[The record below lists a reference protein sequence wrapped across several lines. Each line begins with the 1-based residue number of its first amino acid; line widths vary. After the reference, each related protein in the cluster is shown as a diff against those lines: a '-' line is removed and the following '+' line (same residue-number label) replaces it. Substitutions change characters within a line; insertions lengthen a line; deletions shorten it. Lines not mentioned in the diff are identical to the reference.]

1 MKSRRIQRFIQGP
14 LAVALVGVSV
24 LICAPANAAHEAIYA
39 VDLDNNLTMFWSDA
53 PQTITSQYAIS
64 GIQQA
69 EEIRGMDEWNGTL
82 YALGSFGN
90 LYTLDTFGNATQVGP
105 QFSTPLSGAVFGV
118 DNDPS
123 GFRTVGNLGQSLLI
137 DRTLGTVTSVLPNVP
152 QRVDAV
158 AYDGVSGTWYAANTL
173 TDTLQ
178 TWIPGSG
185 TVINVGLGLGIDAS
199 RNNGF
204 DISALSGI
212 AYMVT
217 PAASSDPQANLY
229 TVDLLT
235 GMVSLVGQVGNPG
248 EDWLFR
254 AMTVVPE
261 PSSFA
266 LLMLG
271 AVGLFFARR
280 QR

>member
-1 MKSRRIQRFIQGP
+1 M
-14 LAVALVGVSV
+14 ALVGVSV
-24 LICAPANAAHEAIYA
+24 LICAPANAAHEPIYA

-53 PQTITSQYAIS
+53 PQTIVSQYAIS
-64 GIQQA
+64 GIKQS
-69 EEIRGMDEWNGTL
+69 EEIRGLDEWNGTI
-82 YALGSFGN
+82 YALGSFGY

-105 QFSTPLSGAVFGV
+105 QFSPPLNGAVFGV
-118 DNDPS
+118 DNDAS

-137 DRTLGTVTSVLPNVP
+137 DRTLGTVTGVLPNVP
-152 QRVDAV
+152 TRVDAV
-158 AYDGVSGTWYAANTL
+158 AYNWVSGTWYAANTL

-178 TWIPGSG
+178 TWNPNSG
-185 TVINVGLGLGIDAS
+185 AVVNVGMGLGIDAA

-204 DISALSGI
+204 DISALTSI

-235 GMVSLVGQVGNPG
+235 GMVSLVGQIGNPG

-261 PSSFA
+261 PSSVT
-266 LLMLG
+266 LLILG
-271 AVGLFFARR
+271 AVGLFFVRR
-280 QR
+280 QRS